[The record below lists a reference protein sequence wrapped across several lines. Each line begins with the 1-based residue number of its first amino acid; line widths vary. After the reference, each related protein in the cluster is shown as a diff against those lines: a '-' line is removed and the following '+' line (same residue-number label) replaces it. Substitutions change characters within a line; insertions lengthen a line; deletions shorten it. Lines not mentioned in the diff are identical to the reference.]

1 MGPSPDPDRELVQKA
16 QDGDRSAFNQL
27 VLKYRNRVMG
37 IATRMVGDRT
47 EAEDLAQDVFV
58 RVFHGLE
65 DFQGEALFS
74 TWLYR
79 IVANSCLNQRKK
91 RSFRTR
97 IHESLEATELVLPDL
112 SSNPHTLLERKE
124 LRVYVEKAIQ
134 ALPHEQRMVLV
145 LRDVEGLSYE
155 EIADCLE
162 LELGTVRSRLHR
174 ARLHVQERLKALFS
188 SAETR
193 SAESWIAER

>member
-16 QDGDRSAFNQL
+16 REGDRSAFNQL

-47 EAEDLAQDVFV
+47 DAEDLAQDVFV

-65 DFQGEALFS
+65 AFQGDALFS

-91 RSFRTR
+91 RSLRTR
-97 IHESLEATELVLPDL
+97 VHESLEATKLILPDS
-112 SSNPHTLLERKE
+112 SSNPHILLERKE
-124 LRVYVEKAIQ
+124 LRAYVEKAIQ
-134 ALPHEQRMVLV
+134 ALPREQKMVLV
-145 LRDVEGLSYE
+145 LRDIEGLSYE

-162 LELGTVRSRLHR
+162 LEIGTVRSRLHR

-188 SAETR
+188 SDETR

>member
-79 IVANSCLNQRKK
+79 IVANSCLTKG
-91 RSFRTR
+91 RSDPSGQGSTR
-97 IHESLEATELVLPDL
+97 ALRPPSWSFPTCLRIP
-112 SSNPHTLLERKE
+112 TL
-124 LRVYVEKAIQ
+124 
-134 ALPHEQRMVLV
+134 
-145 LRDVEGLSYE
+145 
-155 EIADCLE
+155 
-162 LELGTVRSRLHR
+162 
-174 ARLHVQERLKALFS
+174 F
-188 SAETR
+188 
-193 SAESWIAER
+193 

>member
-16 QDGDRSAFNQL
+16 RDGDRSAFNQL

-47 EAEDLAQDVFV
+47 EAEDLAQEVFV
-58 RVFHGLE
+58 KVFHALE
-65 DFQGEALFS
+65 DFQGDALFS

-79 IVANSCLNQRKK
+79 VVTNSCLNQRKK

-97 IHESLEATELVLPDL
+97 IHESLEAAGLIVPDL
-112 SSNPHTLLERKE
+112 SSNPHALLERKE
-124 LRVYVEKAIQ
+124 IRLYVEKAIQ
-134 ALPHEQRMVLV
+134 ALPREQRMVLV
-145 LRDVEGLSYE
+145 LRDIEGLSYE
-155 EIADCLE
+155 EISACLE

-188 SAETR
+188 SDETR

>member
-16 QDGDRSAFNQL
+16 REGDRSAFNQL

-37 IATRMVGDRT
+37 IAARMVGDRT

-65 DFQGEALFS
+65 DFQGDALFS

-91 RSFRTR
+91 RSLRTR
-97 IHESLEATELVLPDL
+97 VHESLEATGLILPDS
-112 SSNPHTLLERKE
+112 SSNPHILLERKE
-124 LRVYVEKAIQ
+124 LRVYIEKAVQ
-134 ALPHEQRMVLV
+134 ALPREQRMVLV
-145 LRDVEGLSYE
+145 LRDIEGLSYE
-155 EIADCLE
+155 EIAECLE
-162 LELGTVRSRLHR
+162 LEIGTVRSRLHR
-174 ARLHVQERLKALFS
+174 ARLNVQEKLKALFS
-188 SAETR
+188 SDETR